1 MPRPLS
7 PDPAV
12 HLGGVRPG
20 LWREGH
26 GIPGFWE
33 SFLWNRTVSVAPAA
47 DGAADVA
54 ARQLLFEEQCSCH
67 LRAVGRTI
75 AKF

>member
-1 MPRPLS
+1 
-7 PDPAV
+7 
-12 HLGGVRPG
+12 
-20 LWREGH
+20 
-26 GIPGFWE
+26 
-33 SFLWNRTVSVAPAA
+33 VSVAPAA
-47 DGAADVA
+47 DGAADAA